1 MHNSVL
7 LLAPANHPK
16 VSIYC
21 SRAWMAF
28 HLALSVTLLSL
39 VPEAGETVPLPS
51 AASILAFP
59 TGSSGSFC
67 LSATPGH
74 QSLIDTCH
82 TCAKDLGEMQA
93 AVSIPLSPPLRV
105 WDVEAYSSLWWSKV
119 SECVYFYGLVSI
131 AYTSKLSIL
140 VCPLKSHDH

>member
-1 MHNSVL
+1 MHNSVF

-16 VSIYC
+16 VSIFAQGHGWP
-21 SRAWMAF
+21 S
-28 HLALSVTLLSL
+28 TLLCLSL
-39 VPEAGETVPLPS
+39 CSLWSLRQVKLSLFLQLHPHWHFLP
-51 AASILAFP
+51 
-59 TGSSGSFC
+59 GSSGSFC

-82 TCAKDLGEMQA
+82 TCSKDLGEMQA
-93 AVSIPLSPPLRV
+93 TVSIPLSPPLRV
-105 WDVEAYSSLWWSKV
+105 WVAKAYSSLWWFKV

-140 VCPLKSHDH
+140 ACPLKSHDH